1 MTVLDYEKLYN
12 SYYLQV
18 YSYAMTIVKSRSVA
32 EEVTQNTFFKAM
44 TARRSYEGKASEL
57 TWLCSIAKN
66 LAIDE
71 CRKNSK
77 FAELDE
83 DTPETPEGM
92 ADTVEDKVE
101 DQDTALRIHL
111 VLHELQEPYKEVFQL
126 RVFGELPFSQ
136 IGMIFGKSE
145 NWARVTYHRARL
157 KIKERMD
164 DNE

>member
-18 YSYAMTIVKSRSVA
+18 YSYVMTIVKSRSVA

-83 DTPETPEGM
+83 DTLETSEGM